1 MPYLTPKP
9 KASATWMSNQV
20 LYGIDTS
27 DPDPKNW
34 KAFGLVA
41 EQAEAEKAKKSPK
54 AADKSD

>member
-9 KASATWMSNQV
+9 KAGGNWISSQV

-34 KAFGLVA
+34 KAFGQAV
-41 EQAEAEKAKKSPK
+41 EQAEAEKSKQAPK
-54 AADKSD
+54 VGEKQT